1 MKTEIRMGT
10 GGFPITIKLKMQME
24 IDVDVNKAVEMHF
37 KKLNQN

>member
-1 MKTEIRMGT
+1 MGT